1 MNAEEIAVNL
11 IKLSPGQLVGRTRL
25 QKEAYLLDRCGA
37 ELGLPFTY
45 HYYGPYSFELADGW
59 EDALAEGRI
68 EIEEELRRYGV
79 SYSLFKLKK
88 PCSGPDNLGNLPAA
102 DARARLEK
110 MAAVSEIVLELAATI
125 IYLKEEG
132 YGEPPIKELKTRK
145 PLKATDKLIKKA
157 TALLSDL
164 ELPVA
169 SD

>member
-1 MNAEEIAVNL
+1 MNAEDIAVNL
-11 IKLSPGQLVGRTRL
+11 IKLSGGQLVGRTRL

-37 ELGLPFTY
+37 AFGLPFTY

-59 EDALAEGRI
+59 EEARAEGRI
-68 EIEEELRRYGV
+68 EINEKLGGYGV
-79 SYSLFKLKK
+79 PYSIFTLNE
-88 PCSGPDNLGNLPAA
+88 PDSDPDNLGELPVGT
-102 DARARLEK
+102 ARARLEK
-110 MAAVSEIVLELAATI
+110 MAGVSEIVLELAATI

-157 TALLSDL
+157 TDLLSDL
-164 ELPVA
+164 ELSVA

>member
-11 IKLSPGQLVGRTRL
+11 IKLSGGQLVGRTRL

-37 ELGLPFTY
+37 AFGLPFTY
-45 HYYGPYSFELADGW
+45 HYYGPYSFELAYGW

-68 EIEEELRRYGV
+68 EIEEKLGGYGV
-79 SYSLFKLKK
+79 PYAIFKLKE
-88 PCSGPDNLGNLPAA
+88 PCSDPGNLGNLPAA
-102 DARARLEK
+102 DARERLEK
-110 MAAVSEIVLELAATI
+110 MAGFSEIVLELAATI

-157 TALLSDL
+157 TDLLRDL
-164 ELPVA
+164 ELPIA
-169 SD
+169 SA

>member
-11 IKLSPGQLVGRTRL
+11 IKLSRGKSVDQTRL
-25 QKEAYLLDRCGA
+25 QKEAYILDQCGA
-37 ELGLPFTY
+37 EFGLPFTY
-45 HYYGPYSFELADGW
+45 HYYGPYSFELAYGW

-68 EIEEELRRYGV
+68 EIEEKLGRYGV
-79 SYSLFKLKK
+79 PYSIFKLKE
-88 PCSGPDNLGNLPAA
+88 PCSDPDNLGNLPAA

-110 MAAVSEIVLELAATI
+110 MAGVSEIVLELAATI

-157 TALLSDL
+157 TDLLSDL
-164 ELPVA
+164 QLSVA